1 MNTTMTSFVRRHQ
14 IVVFY
19 VLAYA
24 LTWLVWGT
32 AVAQQYRLI
41 AFHIPAWFGY
51 WGVTIAAFLVA
62 GIVDGRAGVRDLL
75 HRMIRWRVGVRWYV
89 AALLLQVALPLVAV
103 GISALIGG
111 PVPFGAMLSLG
122 AAVTYF
128 VTNTPF
134 MLLTE
139 ETAWRGF
146 AQTRLQ
152 RGRSALT
159 AAIIA
164 GLLWSPWH
172 IPLFMT
178 GHLTFP
184 FLPFVVSAVAMSIL
198 TAWLYNSSGGSVLIA
213 ALFHCATD
221 AAWSY
226 TGVLS
231 GGSMLLW
238 LVTGLTWL
246 AAIVVILIAGPAHL
260 ARTRHDE
267 QTTAVPAP
275 SLA

>member
-75 HRMIRWRVGVRWYV
+75 HRMIRWRGGVRWYV
-89 AALLLQVALPLVAV
+89 AP
-103 GISALIGG
+103 
-111 PVPFGAMLSLG
+111 
-122 AAVTYF
+122 
-128 VTNTPF
+128 
-134 MLLTE
+134 
-139 ETAWRGF
+139 
-146 AQTRLQ
+146 RLQ

-231 GGSMLLW
+231 GGPMLLW

-246 AAIVVILIAGPAHL
+246 AAIVVILIAGPAHV